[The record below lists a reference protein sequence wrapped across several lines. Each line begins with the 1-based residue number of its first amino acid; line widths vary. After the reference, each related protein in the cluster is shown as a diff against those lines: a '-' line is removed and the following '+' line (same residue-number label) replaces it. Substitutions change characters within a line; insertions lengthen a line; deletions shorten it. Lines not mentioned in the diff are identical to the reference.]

1 MLSTASQRI
10 GLETRELHDLAVGA
24 DGFTKASR
32 RDLAVAVGLG
42 RSAATTVSG
51 TAVLAAAASANIG
64 VFVTGGI
71 GGVHRGGENTMDVS
85 ADLVDLA
92 RTPLM
97 VVCAG
102 AKSILDI
109 PRTLE
114 VLETH
119 GVAVLGWRTDEFPA
133 FFSRS
138 SG

>member
-1 MLSTASQRI
+1 M
-10 GLETRELHDLAVGA
+10 HDLAVGA

-51 TAVLAAAASANIG
+51 TAVLAAAASPNIG

-71 GGVHRGGENTMDVS
+71 GGVHRGGEHTMDVS

-119 GVAVLGWRTDEFPA
+119 GVAVLGWRTDEFSA